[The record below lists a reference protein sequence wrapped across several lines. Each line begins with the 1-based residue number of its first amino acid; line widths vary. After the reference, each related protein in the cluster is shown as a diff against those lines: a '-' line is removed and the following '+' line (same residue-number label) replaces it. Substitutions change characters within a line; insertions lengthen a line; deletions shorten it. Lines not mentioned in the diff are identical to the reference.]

1 MYESLPV
8 ELVAIFAH
16 GLKSDA
22 RVWRKFRQADKLG
35 AHDFDRELLVLI
47 YDKLNWIAWT
57 KTEAALENQGRP
69 ESLYKKLFMPEQKQN
84 ENPDDAQGFESP
96 EAFKKAWEELRS
108 KSHGNNDRG
117 SVCADSTIS

>member
-69 ESLYKKLFMPEQKQN
+69 ESLYKKLFMPEQKQK
-84 ENPDDAQGFESP
+84 ENQKEMLMP
-96 EAFKKAWEELRS
+96 ENFRNMRLNSFWPA
-108 KSHGNNDRG
+108 GP
-117 SVCADSTIS
+117 